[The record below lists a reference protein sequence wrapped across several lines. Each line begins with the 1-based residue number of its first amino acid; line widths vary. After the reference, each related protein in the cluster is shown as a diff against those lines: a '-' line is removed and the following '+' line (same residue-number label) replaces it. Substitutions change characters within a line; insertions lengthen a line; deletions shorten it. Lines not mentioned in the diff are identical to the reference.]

1 MNVKAVLSKGVLV
14 LALATPFAF
23 ASGPERVQAQA
34 AEHAVVEL
42 WETLLPLGSVNSFM
56 NTGAHPDDER
66 SSLLARLSR
75 GEGAH
80 VVSVT
85 ANRGEGGQN
94 AIGTQYED
102 ALGALRSRE
111 MEEASRAFGVDLY
124 FLSEGA
130 GDRGTDAAGASG
142 DDGCGSG
149 DVHVPDPRSRSDGAD
164 SEVGGAL
171 GDEDRGTGH
180 QHPVVLGP
188 GDLEAA
194 ARHVDAIGRAA
205 RGVVGQRRG
214 HHHGAGAGILGDA
227 GVLGG
232 DDVHDDAALE
242 HLGQATLDREG
253 ARGAGV

>member
-111 MEEASRAFGVDLY
+111 MEEASRAFAVDLY

-130 GDRGTDAAGASG
+130 GDRITDFGFCKSPEEALAYWGEEETLRRLVRTIRESRP
-142 DDGCGSG
+142 
-149 DVHVPDPRSRSDGAD
+149 DVLFTSFLDVYG
-164 SEVGGAL
+164 
-171 GDEDRGTGH
+171 
-180 QHPVVLGP
+180 QH
-188 GDLEAA
+188 
-194 ARHVDAIGRAA
+194 
-205 RGVVGQRRG
+205 G
-214 HHHGAGAGILGDA
+214 HHRAMN
-227 GVLGG
+227 
-232 DDVHDDAALE
+232 
-242 HLGQATLDREG
+242 QATLRAYRLAADPRAFPEQLEEG
-253 ARGAGV
+253 LRPWAPRNL